1 MPGVVVLALIT
12 KVPLPPWQAEDAA
25 KVRRTASANK
35 IAIDFFN
42 VSPFEKWST
51 GSLTLREIVAQA

>member
-1 MPGVVVLALIT
+1 MPGVAVLVLIT

-25 KVRRTASANK
+25 KVNRMASANK

-42 VSPFEKWST
+42 VSPFERWSI
-51 GSLTLREIVAQA
+51 GWLT